1 MKYLKKINESN
12 LNSDIEDYLLDLND
26 NGFKI
31 EFNKVENSKNSFL
44 LIRIWKP
51 KSPSCSYSYGSSISF
66 NTEEINNDVIR
77 AFLLLESDHDIN
89 VEYIYTM
96 QESGAGYTRKTW
108 SLNELLYSE
117 IKCEK
122 TKCLVIS
129 IINS

>member
-66 NTEEINNDVIR
+66 NIEEINNDVIR
-77 AFLLLESDHDIN
+77 AFLLLESDYDIN

-96 QESGAGYTRKTW
+96 QESGVGYTRKTW